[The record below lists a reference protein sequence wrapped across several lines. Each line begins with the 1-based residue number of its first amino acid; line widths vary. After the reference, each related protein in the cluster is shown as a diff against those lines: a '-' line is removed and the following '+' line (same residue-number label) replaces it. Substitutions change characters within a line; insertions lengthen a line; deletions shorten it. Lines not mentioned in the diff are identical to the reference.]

1 MAPIII
7 SPGASYEDPV
17 IAKNG
22 VGVISKENLHI
33 LNEAALTAS
42 ASTLSELEQEVG
54 EDNDVVNI
62 NGERQQSNLFEDEK
76 NDSTRIKLPSIQTS
90 YLGNEHNR
98 PVPSPQYYDSASAP
112 LSLMQSFSP
121 TQQITG
127 GLEDININSPN
138 SSQPQI
144 DDNYALN
151 MLIDEELA
159 RKLQDDQYTSDA
171 ALARQLQE
179 EEDKMTSNPKTKVL
193 PSVADSFFGPP
204 NPMEVKSQYKR
215 VNKGQ
220 SSSYS
225 LSGISNW
232 ITSTAT
238 DFFGEDVNMQGHTR
252 SSSSARGKKDN
263 NQYRNA
269 V

>member
-7 SPGASYEDPV
+7 SPSSSYDDPV

-54 EDNDVVNI
+54 EDNVVNI
-62 NGERQQSNLFEDEK
+62 NGERQQSNLFEDE
-76 NDSTRIKLPSIQTS
+76 NDNTLPLPSIQTS
-90 YLGNEHNR
+90 YLGNEQRHE
-98 PVPSPQYYDSASAP
+98 PSPQYYDSASAP

-138 SSQPQI
+138 SSQRQI

-179 EEDKMTSNPKTKVL
+179 EEDKKAPKPKTKVL
-193 PSVADSFFGPP
+193 PSVADSFLGPP

-232 ITSTAT
+232 ITSAAT

-252 SSSSARGKKDN
+252 SSSSARGKKEN

>member
-7 SPGASYEDPV
+7 SPQASYEDPV
-17 IAKNG
+17 IAKNSA
-22 VGVISKENLHI
+22 GVISKENLHI

-54 EDNDVVNI
+54 EDNVVNI

-90 YLGNEHNR
+90 YLGNEHR
-98 PVPSPQYYDSASAP
+98 HEPSPQYYDSASAP

-138 SSQPQI
+138 SSQPQN

-151 MLIDEELA
+151 MLNQYNVDEELA

-179 EEDKMTSNPKTKVL
+179 EEDKKAPKTKVL
-193 PSVADSFFGPP
+193 PSVADSFLGPP

-232 ITSTAT
+232 ITSAAT

-252 SSSSARGKKDN
+252 SSSSARGKKEN

>member
-7 SPGASYEDPV
+7 SPTVSYEDPV

-22 VGVISKENLHI
+22 AGVISKENLHI

-54 EDNDVVNI
+54 EDNADNI
-62 NGERQQSNLFEDEK
+62 NGERQKSNLFEDEK

-179 EEDKMTSNPKTKVL
+179 EEDKKASKPKTKVL
-193 PSVADSFFGPP
+193 SSVADSFLGPP

-232 ITSTAT
+232 ITSAAT
-238 DFFGEDVNMQGHTR
+238 DFFGEDVSMQGHTR